1 MQGAEGSRIIG
12 AARTDAC
19 YRPGKNIRAGASEQ
33 LAFAA
38 RISRSNEGLDRTGQH
53 STVSGVSDE

>member
-1 MQGAEGSRIIG
+1 MNFETRFEPQAYMFYETEVVLD

-19 YRPGKNIRAGASEQ
+19 YR

-53 STVSGVSDE
+53 GECDE